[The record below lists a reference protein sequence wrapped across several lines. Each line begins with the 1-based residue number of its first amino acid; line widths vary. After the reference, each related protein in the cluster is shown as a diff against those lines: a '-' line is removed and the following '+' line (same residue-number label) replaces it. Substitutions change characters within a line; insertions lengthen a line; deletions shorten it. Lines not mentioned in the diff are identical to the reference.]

1 MTIASLIVSIQTNH
15 QAIIAEVQKINTAL
29 DSITGMAG
37 KVGAALGIGF
47 GVYQIV
53 GFVKHVF
60 EAADE
65 LEKLKDKTGIN
76 VEALQRLQAIGD
88 AAGNTIEEMTSAINK
103 MQKRL
108 AGGDDSAIRAF
119 EELHLSIS
127 QLRRMEPDQQFMAI
141 ARAIV
146 TIKDPADQVRLA
158 VALFGKTGAEVLPSL
173 KANVDQLSS
182 GVITMS
188 AHSSK
193 ALDDFSDALARAWR
207 NTKNLAGEIFGQLL
221 SPRAPEAGVMVEP
234 FATLEDLIAK
244 AKGPGLGLP
253 TLPLAVASPA
263 VAVELN
269 RAYEELNGTIREQ
282 ADALR
287 KAAEEQEKLEAHYRS
302 FTNFIEERRI
312 DDAKA
317 QLEMMTKSTAALTEE
332 FHQLQALLRSE
343 PLGELPSVLKTENA
357 AMLQAAAHVQALTD
371 EWRQL
376 QGLLASGTIAKMG
389 DLPAALTNELK
400 NASTALDKLR
410 GGFGSFVSGITS
422 GLKSVWQ
429 GMSGGKG
436 ISGLLGTIGTGLAEG
451 FGHALSKGL
460 TGAIDFAA
468 GLAMQGLGKLFEKTK
483 GWIFG
488 PLGAGLKALFGQSE
502 GQKTNDLRDQFL
514 SAAGGLDV
522 LAAKALAAGTNV
534 EALLHANKVKDF
546 EDAVTALQTK
556 LGAFANE
563 QAADAERLT
572 AAIQR
577 YGFSF
582 EELGPKLQNQRLHEQ
597 ATELI
602 EDWRV
607 LVGAGIDIDTVS
619 TKMSSS
625 MNDYLHLALKTGA
638 EVPAALRPILEHMVN
653 LGVLTDV
660 SGAKVTDLGL
670 LNITWSES
678 MTAGFDRVV
687 AKLQQLI
694 DSLQRTGSAIS
705 SIPRNVNVDV
715 VERHRRVI
723 EEVIERQNPED
734 RWHEMHVG
742 GIIRAHSGLAVDER
756 MIIAQTGE
764 GILSRRGMRSLGE
777 LNAGHVPRRD
787 TDDAI
792 RREVAALRA
801 DMRRASTDAP
811 RSMAVAVRDALVL
824 AGVV

>member
-1 MTIASLIVSIQTNH
+1 MTIASLIVSIQ
-15 QAIIAEVQKINTAL
+15 ANTSDLIRGISQIDKSLEGVA
-29 DSITGMAG
+29 GMAT

-47 GVYQIV
+47 GAYQLV
-53 GFVKHVF
+53 GFVKSLF
-60 EAADE
+60 EVADH
-65 LEKLKDKTGIN
+65 LEKLKDKTGIG
-76 VEALQRLQAIGD
+76 VEALQRLQTIGD
-88 AAGNTIEEMTSAINK
+88 ASGNTLDELTSSINK
-103 MQKRL
+103 FQKRL
-108 AGGDDSAIRAF
+108 ATGDDSAVGALN
-119 EELHLSIS
+119 ELHLSVES
-127 QLRRMEPDQQFMAI
+127 LFRMEPDQQFYAI
-141 ARAIV
+141 ARAIAAV
-146 TIKDPADQVRLA
+146 EDPAQRVRLA
-158 VALFGKTGAEVLPSL
+158 VALFGKSGAEVLPSL
-173 KANVDQLSS
+173 RADVDKLASAT
-182 GVITMS
+182 IAMS
-188 AHSSK
+188 AGS
-193 ALDDFSDALARAWR
+193 AAAWDRLGDAIGMFYR
-207 NTKNLAGEIFGQLL
+207 NTKNLIGEIGGQIFHPAALRPGVTPQDLL
-221 SPRAPEAGVMVEP
+221 KNMVGP
-234 FATLEDLIAK
+234 AAF
-244 AKGPGLGLP
+244 PGLVIADVDAMVGEFE
-253 TLPLAVASPA
+253 T
-263 VAVELN
+263 
-269 RAYEELNGTIREQ
+269 LNGTIAEQ
-282 ADALR
+282 AAAFA
-287 KAAEEQEKLEAHYRS
+287 KAAAEAEKLAAQYRG

-317 QLEMMTKSTAALTEE
+317 QLEMMTKSTAALTDE
-332 FHQLQALLRSE
+332 FHKLQALMNSE

-357 AMLQAAAHVQALTD
+357 ALLQAAAHVQVLTD

-376 QGLLASGTIAKMG
+376 QGLLASGTIAKMD

-400 NASTALDKLR
+400 NAETALKGLR
-410 GGFGSFVSGITS
+410 SGFGSFFHGVTDGFKN
-422 GLKSVWQ
+422 LWA

-436 ISGLLGTIGTGLAEG
+436 LSGLFANIGKGVSEG
-451 FGHALSKGL
+451 FGRMLSEGLSKGI
-460 TGAIDFAA
+460 TGALDVAA
-468 GLAMQGLGKLFEKTK
+468 GFLVKGFGTLFEKTK
-483 GWIFG
+483 GWIAG
-488 PLGAGLKALFGQSE
+488 PIGRGLFALFGQSAGE
-502 GQKTNDLRDQFL
+502 RTNDMRDAFL

-522 LAAKALAAGTNV
+522 LAQKALAAGTNV
-534 EALLHANKVKDF
+534 QALLHATKVKDF

-582 EELGPKLQNQRLHEQ
+582 EELGPKLQNQKLHEQ
-597 ATELI
+597 SIELI

-619 TKMSSS
+619 GKMAAS
-625 MNDYLHLALKTGA
+625 MNSYLGLALKTGA
-638 EVPAALRPILEHMVN
+638 EVPAALRPILEHMVS
-653 LGVLTDV
+653 LGVLTDA
-660 SGAKVTDLGL
+660 SGEKVTDLGL
-670 LNITWSES
+670 LNIHWSET

-694 DSLQRTGSAIS
+694 DSLQRTGTAIS